1 MAGFPRVLKRSPF
14 RIPRPGRRGGPGG
27 VPAGDRQRIPRE
39 IRVLIAAAFVIA
51 IGFGL
56 VAPILPQFAQSFD
69 VGVTASA
76 VIVSAFAF
84 TRLVFAPAGGRLV
97 ERLGERPVYIVG
109 LLIVAL
115 STAACAF
122 AADYWQLL
130 VFRAL
135 GGIGS
140 TMFTV
145 SAMGLIV
152 RLAPPAIRGRVS
164 GAYATA
170 FLLGSIGGPLVGGLL
185 ARFGLRVPFLVYA
198 AALLVASAVVF
209 FQLKDTSLADRAAA
223 RDKPALTV
231 REAVADS
238 GYRAALASSFANG
251 WSSFGVRMA
260 LVPLFADAV
269 LGAGTEI
276 AGISLAFFAA
286 GTALALT
293 VSGGLA
299 DSLGRRP
306 LVITGLLVNGAAMIA
321 LGFSGN
327 VVVFLALCVVA
338 GIGTGLLN
346 PAQQAAVADVVGSD
360 RSGGRVLATFQMS
373 SDFGAI
379 LGPILAGLII
389 DRLSFGSFTLAFT
402 VTGVLTALAAGVW
415 TLSRETLP
423 RESPRTELQTEP
435 TTELTTE
442 LTTERTSPDDDGM
455 AGRRRGGAAADSN
468 DDDGTA
474 ERRGAGPG
482 TEEQRS

>member
-1 MAGFPRVLKRSPF
+1 MAGTPRARRPF
-14 RIPRPGRRGGPGG
+14 LPG
-27 VPAGDRQRIPRE
+27 VPRLPRRTPPGADPAPVREPIPRE

-122 AADYWQLL
+122 AGDYWQLL

-170 FLLGSIGGPLVGGLL
+170 FLLGSIGGPIVGGLL

-198 AALLVASAVVF
+198 VALLIASAVVF
-209 FQLKDTSLADRAAA
+209 FQLKDTSLADRRAA
-223 RDKPALTV
+223 RAKPPLTV
-231 REAVADS
+231 REAVRDS
-238 GYRAALASSFANG
+238 GYRASLASSFANG

-260 LVPLFADAV
+260 LVPLFADVV

-276 AGISLAFFAA
+276 AGISLAFFAG

-293 VSGGLA
+293 ASGRLA

-306 LVITGLLVNGAAMIA
+306 LVITGLIVNGAAMVA

-338 GIGTGLLN
+338 GVGTGLLN
-346 PAQQAAVADVVGSD
+346 PAQQAAVADVIGND
-360 RSGGRVLATFQMS
+360 RSGGKVLATFQMS

-379 LGPILAGLII
+379 LGPVLAGLII
-389 DRLSFGSFTLAFT
+389 DQLPFGSFALAFAA
-402 VTGVLTALAAGVW
+402 TGVLTGLAALVW
-415 TLSRETLP
+415 ATSRETLP
-423 RESPRTELQTEP
+423 APAG
-435 TTELTTE
+435 TT
-442 LTTERTSPDDDGM
+442 R
-455 AGRRRGGAAADSN
+455 
-468 DDDGTA
+468 
-474 ERRGAGPG
+474 
-482 TEEQRS
+482 

>member
-1 MAGFPRVLKRSPF
+1 MAGLPRARTFPPL
-14 RIPRPGRRGGPGG
+14 RILTRRKGAGGA
-27 VPAGDRQRIPRE
+27 PAQERQRIPRE

-69 VGVTASA
+69 VGVTAAS
-76 VIVSAFAF
+76 VIVSAFAL
-84 TRLVFAPAGGRLV
+84 TRLLFAPAGGWLV

-170 FLLGSIGGPLVGGLL
+170 FLLGSIGGPIIGGLL
-185 ARFGLRVPFLVYA
+185 AGLGLRVPFLVYA
-198 AALLVASAVVF
+198 AALLIASAVVF
-209 FQLKDTSLADRAAA
+209 FQLKDTSLQDRQSA
-223 RDKPALTV
+223 RDQAPLTV
-231 REAVADS
+231 REAVRDS
-238 GYRAALASSFANG
+238 AYRASLVSSFANG
-251 WSSFGVRMA
+251 WSSFGIRMA
-260 LVPLFADAV
+260 LVPLFATAV
-269 LGAGTEI
+269 LDAGPQI

-293 VSGGLA
+293 VSGRLA
-299 DSLGRRP
+299 DSVGRKP
-306 LVITGLLVNGAAMIA
+306 LVVTGLLVNGAAMAA

-327 VVVFLALCVVA
+327 VVVFLAICVV
-338 GIGTGLLN
+338 GGVGTGLLN
-346 PAQQAAVADVVGSD
+346 PAQQAAVADVIGNG
-360 RSGGRVLATFQMS
+360 RSGGKVLASFQMA
-373 SDFGAI
+373 SDLGAI
-379 LGPILAGLII
+379 FGPIVAGLII
-389 DRLSFGSFTLAFT
+389 DTLFPGSYDLAF
-402 VTGVLTALAAGVW
+402 VATGALTLLAAAVW
-415 TLSRETLP
+415 LGSRETLP
-423 RESPRTELQTEP
+423 RPSEETDRSVPGA
-435 TTELTTE
+435 
-442 LTTERTSPDDDGM
+442 DGM
-455 AGRRRGGAAADSN
+455 AASRIKRAGQAPTSRGPA
-468 DDDGTA
+468 
-474 ERRGAGPG
+474 RPRQPGAG
-482 TEEQRS
+482 